1 MDSESDA
8 GRIAFLQKEFE
19 EALSALDVDKLKQ
32 EINWEMIFGDLSKVS
47 KKELDKVR
55 TQLKLFRESDEYKNM
70 TVEQKRLL
78 MKLWTG
84 YSPRSLTRADC
95 LEIFLTSWTT

>member
-47 KKELDKVR
+47 KK
-55 TQLKLFRESDEYKNM
+55 
-70 TVEQKRLL
+70 
-78 MKLWTG
+78 
-84 YSPRSLTRADC
+84 SLTRSG
-95 LEIFLTSWTT
+95 LS

>member
-1 MDSESDA
+1 MGRIPDQIRYFPGKKEALTRKYRALMDSESDA

-47 KKELDKVR
+47 KK
-55 TQLKLFRESDEYKNM
+55 
-70 TVEQKRLL
+70 
-78 MKLWTG
+78 
-84 YSPRSLTRADC
+84 SLTRSG
-95 LEIFLTSWTT
+95 LS